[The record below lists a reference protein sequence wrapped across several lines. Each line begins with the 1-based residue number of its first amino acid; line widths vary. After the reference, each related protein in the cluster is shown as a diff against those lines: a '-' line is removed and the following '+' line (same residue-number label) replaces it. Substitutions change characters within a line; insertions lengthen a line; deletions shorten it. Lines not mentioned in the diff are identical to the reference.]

1 MATAHPSLALITKE
15 EKKNTSTSDMLDQ
28 LDSKELVLA
37 FSGPLGSGVGEVK
50 AVINERIEELG
61 YTIVEIKI
69 SALIRAYSRYLPNP
83 PVTAELAK
91 LKGAERYERFQEL
104 GNRLRGER
112 GNDFLAQLA
121 VTHIQLDRK
130 KRFPDLKPDEVTP
143 GRFAYV
149 VDQLK
154 HPEECEFLRA
164 IYGENFFLI
173 GVLCSQEK
181 RQQNLEREMIGAADA
196 VKIMENDRRQDERH
210 GQKLEKTLQLADFF
224 VRNSKSNTEELRKA
238 TNRFLDLIHGS
249 VKVTPSRSE
258 QGMYAAYSAGLSSAC
273 LSRQVGAAIH
283 DSTGELIATG
293 CNDVPRGGGGLYT
306 HGDGEDDHRCIHLMG
321 GICFNHLE
329 KEGIR
334 EEIENIVKFSLNSQ
348 LAKIVKENINID
360 DESQRLARALARA
373 IREGSRLKDLIEFSR
388 SVHAEMDA
396 LVSLARSGSGSA
408 QDGVLFTTTYPC
420 HNCAR
425 HIIAAGIRVVYF
437 IEPYEKSLAQ
447 KLHSDA
453 IAHDQDSEIK
463 PEDWHNLN
471 RDKHRKV
478 GFLHFEGVAPRR
490 YLDLFDA
497 SGDRK
502 DPKTGKIKQWQRISA
517 KKKIPQYL
525 EGYPILEVRVTQR
538 LVDEGIEVQP
548 L

>member
-1 MATAHPSLALITKE
+1 MATTHPSLALVVKE
-15 EKKNTSTSDMLDQ
+15 KTSASTSDMLDQ
-28 LDSKELVLA
+28 LNSKELVLA
-37 FSGPLGSGVGEVK
+37 FSGPLGSGVSDVK
-50 AVINERIEELG
+50 AVIKERLEELA
-61 YTIVEIKI
+61 YKIVEIKI
-69 SALIRAYSRYLPNP
+69 SALIRAYARYLPTP
-83 PVTAELAK
+83 PVTAELAS
-91 LKGAERYERFQEL
+91 LRGAERYERFQDL

-121 VTHIQLDRK
+121 VTHIQLDRQ
-130 KRFPDLKPDEVTP
+130 KRHPDLNPDEVIP
-143 GRFAYV
+143 DRVAYI

-164 IYGENFFLI
+164 VYGENFFLI

-181 RQQNLEREMIGAADA
+181 RQQNLEREAIGAADA
-196 VKIMENDRRQDERH
+196 VRIMENDRRQDERH

-224 VRNSKSNTEELRKA
+224 IRNSKSNTEELRKA

-249 VKVTPSRSE
+249 VKVTPSRAE

-283 DSTGELIATG
+283 DSAGELIATG

-321 GICFNHLE
+321 GVCFNHLE

-334 EEIENIVKFSLNSQ
+334 EEIESIVKISLASL
-348 LAKIVKENINID
+348 LAPVAKEGVNID
-360 DESQRLARALARA
+360 DESKRLAQALARA
-373 IREGSRLKDLIEFSR
+373 IREGSRLKDIIEFSR

-396 LVSLARSGSGSA
+396 LVGLARSGSGSA

-463 PEDWHNLN
+463 PEDWHNPN

-490 YLDLFDA
+490 YLDLFEA
-497 SGDRK
+497 SGERK
-502 DPKTGKIKQWQRISA
+502 DPRTGKIKAWQRVSA
-517 KKKIPQYL
+517 KKKIPQFL
-525 EGYPILEVRVTQR
+525 EGYPILEARVTKR
-538 LVDEGIEVQP
+538 LSDNGIEVQP
-548 L
+548 I